1 MRELQVA
8 DTAMRPS
15 FRGLRLGGKTVQ
27 ALEMMANE
35 GVSLAEA
42 SKVVGIRKANL
53 ERAFDIPDVRVAY
66 NKLIRHIRDN
76 AAQEAY
82 LRIVELSKNA
92 DSEHVRADCNKWLA
106 GVDGIAPVK
115 RVESK
120 YHHTHQFGGFQY
132 DDEPIDVP
140 VASEEDSTCTPS

>member
-1 MRELQVA
+1 MRELQAA
-8 DTAMRPS
+8 DAAMRPS

-27 ALEMMANE
+27 ALEMMANV

-42 SKVVGIRKANL
+42 SKAVGIRKSNL
-53 ERAFDIPDVRVAY
+53 ERAFDIPDVRAAY
-66 NKLIRHIRDN
+66 NTLIRHIRDN

-120 YHHTHQFGGFQY
+120 YHHKHEFGGFTY
-132 DDEPIDVP
+132 DDELVDV
-140 VASEEDSTCTPS
+140 TPG